1 MNKYMFVNNIP
12 GTWALTWM
20 KQGATN
26 QLSHTAKHCAERG
39 SHSRH
44 PSGPHAADAG
54 ARQDRAGLAGQGSG
68 MGDEGGNVEEMEPD
82 CGSGETV
89 GMSETCG
96 DVVEEVAGGSD

>member
-1 MNKYMFVNNIP
+1 MFVNNIP

-26 QLSHTAKHCAERG
+26 QLSHSAKHGAERG

-44 PSGPHAADAG
+44 PSGPRAADAG

-68 MGDEGGNVEEMEPD
+68 LGDEGGNVEEMDPD
-82 CGSGETV
+82 CGSGETM